1 MFCITGN
8 PAALIISITTKTVP
22 KDDPVQE
29 SAQKNLLEHLSSE
42 EGITSLSNSLS
53 VTLDTPINL
62 TNGRLG
68 SIKVDMT
75 LGDLSSLEYI
85 KELSD
90 TWVLSNIM
98 DSILMTPE
106 FIESCQAED
115 VAITAVIEEDSY
127 QRFKNLPG
135 ECNID
140 VCLWLR

>member
-1 MFCITGN
+1 M
-8 PAALIISITTKTVP
+8 K
-22 KDDPVQE
+22 
-29 SAQKNLLEHLSSE
+29 HLSTN
-42 EGITSLSNSLS
+42 EGIKSLSNNLS
-53 VTLDTPINL
+53 ETLDTPINL

-98 DSILMTPE
+98 DSILMTTE

-115 VAITAVIEEDSY
+115 VAITAVLEEESY
-127 QRFKNLPG
+127 QRFKNCPG
-135 ECNID
+135 
-140 VCLWLR
+140 

>member
-1 MFCITGN
+1 M
-8 PAALIISITTKTVP
+8 
-22 KDDPVQE
+22 
-29 SAQKNLLEHLSSE
+29 AQNNLLEHLSSE

-53 VTLDTPINL
+53 LTLDTPINL

-90 TWVLSNIM
+90 SWVLSNIM

-106 FIESCQAED
+106 FIESCKAED
-115 VAITAVIEEDSY
+115 VSIIAVIEEDSY
-127 QRFKNLPG
+127 QQFKNFPG
-135 ECNID
+135 QYKID
-140 VCLWLR
+140 VCLCQR